1 METTAPPKSAA
12 ISKILLRLFSFCV
25 LVLLARFAYVIT
37 VKGQSCES
45 IDFCFFP
52 RTTISDADAAHLRRS
67 HYTSVFRNLV
77 AEGVLSKNSNSL
89 CIATQE
95 GFEIDAL
102 KEMGVASSTVRYAE
116 GFKFNQPFKNHTF
129 DFVFAGFDRK
139 SRQVRF
145 ASEVSRIVKPG
156 GYFVVHTESAND
168 AYGFNSLIRLVDTFT
183 LLNSREII
191 GLDSSLS
198 WELVFKKD
206 NGIFYHTEKGEASK
220 GKIDHECSVP
230 RHKLELI
237 EKAEPLIEEEP
248 LKPRIALK
256 RNIKNVKY
264 LSKMVDISFKNRYVY
279 IDLGARSYRSSI
291 GGWFKKQYPKQEKPF
306 EIYAVE
312 ADSAFHKEYTLKK
325 GVTLLPYAAW
335 IRNETLF
342 FEISREQRRK
352 KKEQGRGMGR
362 VQSVQSASNFIS
374 DPNKIQGFDFATW
387 LKSSVTNRDYVV
399 VKMDIEGSEFHV
411 IPRLIETK
419 AACLIDEMFLECHYN
434 RWEIRERCCP
444 QKTYA
449 QCLELFSSL
458 RRIGVLVHQWY
469 W

>member
-1 METTAPPKSAA
+1 MSAA
-12 ISKILLRLFSFCV
+12 ISNILLRLFSFCV
-25 LVLLARFAYVIT
+25 LVLLARFAYVVT
-37 VKGQSCES
+37 VKGKFCES
-45 IDFCFFP
+45 SDFCFFP
-52 RTTISDADAAHLRRS
+52 QTTISEADAAHLRRS
-67 HYTSVFRNLV
+67 HYASVFRNLIT
-77 AEGVLSKNSNSL
+77 EGFLSKNSNSL

-102 KEMGVASSTVRYAE
+102 KEIGVASTIQLAE
-116 GFKFNQPFKNHTF
+116 GFNQTFKNHTF
-129 DFVFAGFDRK
+129 DFIFSSGVGLDWI
-139 SRQVRF
+139 SRQVQCAF
-145 ASEVSRIVKPG
+145 EVSRILKPG
-156 GYFVVHTESAND
+156 GYFVVHTESASD
-168 AYGFNSLIRLVDTFT
+168 AYGFNSLLQLVDTFT
-183 LLNSREII
+183 LINSHEII
-191 GLDSSLS
+191 DRLDSFLS

-206 NGIFYHTEKGEASK
+206 DKIFSHTEKGQTSN
-220 GKIDHECSVP
+220 GMIDRECSVP

-237 EKAEPLIEEEP
+237 ENAEPLIVEEP
-248 LKPRIALK
+248 LKPWIELK

-279 IDLGARSYRSSI
+279 VDVGARSYGSSI

-312 ADSAFHKEYTLKK
+312 ADSVFHNEYTLKK

-342 FEISREQRRK
+342 FEISREPRRK
-352 KKEQGRGMGR
+352 NKERRGRGMGR
-362 VQSVQSASNFIS
+362 VRPVQPASNFIS
-374 DPNKIQGFDFATW
+374 DSNKIKGFDFAKW

-411 IPRLIETK
+411 IPRLIETR
-419 AACLIDEMFLECHYN
+419 AACLIDEMFVECHYN
-434 RWEIRERCCP
+434 RWERCCP
-444 QKTYA
+444 GKRSPKHHKSYA

-458 RRIGVLVHQWY
+458 RRVGVLVHQW